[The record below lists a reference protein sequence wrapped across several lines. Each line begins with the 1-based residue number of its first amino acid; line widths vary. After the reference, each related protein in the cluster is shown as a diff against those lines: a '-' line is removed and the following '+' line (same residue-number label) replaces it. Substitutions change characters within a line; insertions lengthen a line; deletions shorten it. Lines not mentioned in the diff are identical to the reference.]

1 MFLFLLNRQD
11 FVLFNLFKIVVKL
24 FYHSL
29 HVFLPIFLYFLKI
42 KRAVRFLAT
51 SRRYVV
57 ALSLTILKR
66 RLRLLIESMTHF
78 FSKKLAYNITLWCNQ
93 ASVNQATR
101 ALVKVLGHNRRPRV
115 WKPINGRVIEPLRS
129 NFFEAAW
136 YLTIFLG
143 KEFDLPEIRGIT
155 GVQDL
160 NVIKLSC

>member
-42 KRAVRFLAT
+42 ERAVRFLAT

-57 ALSLTILKR
+57 ALSLTMLKR
-66 RLRLLIESMTHF
+66 RLRSLIESMTHF
-78 FSKKLAYNITLWCNQ
+78 FRKKLAYNITLWCNH

-101 ALVKVLGHNRRPRV
+101 DLVKVLGHNRRPRV
-115 WKPINGRVIEPLRS
+115 WKPINGRLIEPLRS

-136 YLTIFLG
+136 YLTVFLG
-143 KEFDLPEIRGIT
+143 KEFDLHEIRGIT
-155 GVQDL
+155 GVHDL
-160 NVIKLSC
+160 NVIMLSR